1 MGVIAIPNIFWC
13 SDFVKPD
20 AIGIPDRE
28 VDLTSIQYAA
38 KRLNTDIT
46 FTDDA
51 LKTIVKVPRP
61 FFEARPPR
69 MREMGR
75 RKRRESHHRERDENR
90 INVPPKRRI
99 RRNGLTTVV
108 SWQINMF

>member
-1 MGVIAIPNIFWC
+1 MQPVSNFCPLPTNWGYRDSKYFWC

-38 KRLNTDIT
+38 KRLNTDVT

-51 LKTIVKVPRP
+51 LKTIVKFPRP

-69 MREMGR
+69 LREMGGV
-75 RKRRESHHRERDENR
+75 KRREGHLTERDANHCR
-90 INVPPKRRI
+90 QTFRRKEE
-99 RRNGLTTVV
+99 
-108 SWQINMF
+108 